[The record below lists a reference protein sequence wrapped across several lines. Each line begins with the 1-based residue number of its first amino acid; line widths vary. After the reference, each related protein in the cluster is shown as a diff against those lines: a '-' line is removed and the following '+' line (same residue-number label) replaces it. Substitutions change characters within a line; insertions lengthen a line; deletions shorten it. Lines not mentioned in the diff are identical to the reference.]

1 MFSDTRKALILIICL
16 LACTMAVQSA
26 RADGLIIIHDPP
38 PLPHHPPFRPPHRF
52 APLEVKYHHVT
63 VKITDRIAVTEV
75 DQVFFNPNHQ
85 RLEGTYIFP
94 VPRDGQLDSF
104 SMDVNGRMTE
114 AELLDADKARQ
125 IYEEIVRSMRD
136 PALLEYAGREAF
148 KARIYPIEPL
158 SDKRVILRY
167 TQLLS
172 GDNGML
178 EYRYPLNTEKF
189 SARPLESVSVTVE
202 LSGRHEIGSLYS
214 PSHPVEIERQGPKR
228 AVAAWEAN
236 NVLPDTDFQLYF
248 APERGED
255 LGLDLLTCP
264 GRTPGE
270 DGYFLLI
277 ASPSASMEKNQAM
290 EKDVV
295 FVLDTS
301 GSMAD
306 GNKLDQARRA
316 LRFCLRNLGTGDRF
330 EVVPFA
336 TEARPLFNRLVP
348 ADREH
353 LEQAQSLVDGLRPIG
368 GTAIEDA
375 LLTALRPAAEQARE
389 GRPYMVVFLTDGLP
403 TIGST
408 DEEQI
413 LGRLGEAIGKRTVRV
428 FCLGI
433 GTDINT
439 HLLDRIT
446 AETRAAS
453 QYVLPD
459 EDLELKLSSF
469 YGKISEPV
477 LAGLRLEISG
487 GVRTTR
493 LHPSPLP
500 DLFKGEQLMV
510 AGRYSG
516 RGAAEITLRGTV
528 NGTPRRFTYR
538 ASFPGKG
545 PGNDFIPRLWAT
557 RRVGYL
563 LDQIRLHGESGELK
577 DEVTALAREFG
588 IVTPYTAYL
597 IVEDEDRRGV
607 PLPARTLQQFSD
619 DSGLRAETGR
629 MYREVN
635 EEKSG
640 YAAVGGAQAL
650 DALKRAE
657 QAAAAP
663 EAANRFASRGQAGG
677 EAGRPDRVGQAVAGQ
692 EIRFAG
698 GRTFYRNGEQWI
710 DSAVQSRPAGKRV
723 RVPFGSPAYFDLLSS
738 DPRAGQ
744 WLALGRD
751 VLILIGDTVY
761 EVIDN

>member
-1 MFSDTRKALILIICL
+1 MFSNARTALIMATYL
-16 LACTMAVQSA
+16 LAGALAGQQT
-26 RADGLIIIHDPP
+26 RADGLIVIHNPP
-38 PLPHHPPFRPPHRF
+38 PLPHHHPFRPPHRF

-75 DQVFFNPNHQ
+75 DQVFHTPNNQ
-85 RLEGTYIFP
+85 RLEGTYLFP
-94 VPRDGQLDSF
+94 VPPDGHLDSF

-114 AELLDADKARQ
+114 AELLDAGKARQ
-125 IYEEIVRSMRD
+125 IYEDIVRRMRD

-148 KARIYPIEPL
+148 KARIYPIEPR
-158 SDKRVILRY
+158 SDKRVKLRY
-167 TQLLS
+167 TQLLT
-172 GDNGML
+172 GDSGML

-202 LSGRHEIGSLYS
+202 LSGRREIGSLYS

-228 AVAAWEAN
+228 AVAAYEAN
-236 NVLPDTDFQLYF
+236 NVLPDTDFQLFF
-248 APERGED
+248 APQRGDD
-255 LGLDLLTCP
+255 LGLDLLACP

-270 DGYFLLI
+270 DGWFLLL
-277 ASPSASMEKNQAM
+277 ASPSAELEGRQAM

-306 GNKLDQARRA
+306 GNKIDQARRA
-316 LRFCLRNLGTGDRF
+316 LRFCLRNLGPGDRF

-336 TEARPLFNRLVP
+336 TEARPLFRKLVP

-353 LEQAQSLVDGLRPIG
+353 LEQAETLVEGLKPIG

-375 LLTALRPAAEQARE
+375 LLTALQPAADQARE
-389 GRPYMVVFLTDGLP
+389 GRPYMVVFLTDGRP

-413 LGRLGEAIGKRTVRV
+413 LRRLGEAIGTRTVRV
-428 FCLGI
+428 FCFGI

-446 AETRAAS
+446 GETGAAS

-459 EDLELKLSSF
+459 ENLELKLSSF

-477 LAGLRLEISG
+477 LADLRLEFSG
-487 GVRTTR
+487 AVRTTM

-516 RGAAEITLRGTV
+516 HGSAEVTLRGTV
-528 NGTPRRFTYR
+528 NGAPRRFTYR
-538 ASFPGKG
+538 ASFPRDEAGH
-545 PGNDFIPRLWAT
+545 DFIPRLWAT
-557 RRVGYL
+557 RRVGFL
-563 LDQIRLHGESGELK
+563 LDQIRLHGESAELK
-577 DEVTALAREFG
+577 QEVTMLARAHG

-597 IVEDEDRRGV
+597 IIEDEDRRNV
-607 PLPARTLQQFSD
+607 PLPARA
-619 DSGLRAETGR
+619 LRDLGYLEEEAGR

-640 YAAVGGAQAL
+640 YAAVGGAQAF
-650 DALKRAE
+650 DALKKAE
-657 QAAAAP
+657 QADAAP
-663 EAANRFASRGQAGG
+663 QAANRFASRGQAGG
-677 EAGRPDRVGQAVAGQ
+677 EAGKPDRVGRAVAGQ
-692 EIRFAG
+692 EIRHAG
-698 GRTFYRNGEQWI
+698 GKTFYYNGDQWI
-710 DSAVQSRPAGKRV
+710 DAGISARNTGKKI
-723 RVPFGSPAYFDLLSS
+723 RVPFGSPDYFELLSR

-744 WLALGRD
+744 WLSLGPR
-751 VLILIGDTVY
+751 VLLLIGDTVY